1 MDLKSTYNKIA
12 KDWMKDHHED
22 TWWIEGTNK
31 YLSFLKPGASI
42 LDVGC
47 GAGVKSKY
55 FTNKGF
61 DVTGIDFSEE
71 MIKLAKEQVP
81 SGKFLVKDIKELLRF
96 KALFDGV
103 FAQAV
108 LLHFPKNEVANI
120 LKNIIEPLKPGG
132 YLYAAVKEL
141 RPGGK
146 EEEIAREKDYGYK
159 YERFFSY
166 FTMEE
171 IKNYIAKT
179 GMKIV
184 YENITSSGKTN
195 WIQIVTQ
202 KSL

>member
-12 KDWMKDHHED
+12 KDWMKDHRSD

-31 YLSFLKPGASI
+31 YLSYFEPKASI

-47 GAGVKSKY
+47 GSGNKSKY
-55 FTNKGF
+55 LVKNGF

-81 SGKFLVKDIKELLRF
+81 TGKFFVKDIKQPLDFENI
-96 KALFDGV
+96 FDGV

-108 LLHFPKNEVANI
+108 LLHIPKNEIIGV
-120 LKNIIEPLKPGG
+120 LKNITAPLKPKG
-132 YLYAAVKEL
+132 YFYTTVKEL
-141 RPGGK
+141 KPNSSD
-146 EEEIAREKDYGYK
+146 EEIVKENDYGYD

-166 FTMEE
+166 FTLEE
-171 IKNYIAKT
+171 LKKYIQEI
-179 GMKIV
+179 GLEVV

-195 WIQIVTQ
+195 WIQIIAE
-202 KSL
+202 KL